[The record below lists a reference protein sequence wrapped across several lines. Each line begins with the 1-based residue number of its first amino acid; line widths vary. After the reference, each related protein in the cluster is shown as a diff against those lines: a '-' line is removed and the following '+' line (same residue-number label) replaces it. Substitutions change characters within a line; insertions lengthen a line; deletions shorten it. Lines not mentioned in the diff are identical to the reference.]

1 MKRNNNGLLY
11 GPEDKVP
18 YFQSGLLGLQHVL
31 AMDVY
36 VPPLI
41 IAGLLSMSVVQK
53 TGFLQAAFL
62 ACGIGTILQTKFFMK
77 IPVSQGP
84 SFVPIGA
91 VAGVYLANGG
101 PNGGMATVLGSLVV
115 GAILL
120 VLLGV
125 SGIYQKI
132 INTLVPALVG
142 GTIITCVG
150 LSLLPS
156 ALNDNIFKASGN
168 VSQNIEI
175 AAITGGIMLLAITIG
190 IRIPQLQRLFR
201 VSSIIIALIAGTI
214 AASMM
219 GRFDWSSVNTAPWF
233 SLPSFTSIHYGLH
246 FSIPAIITF
255 IVIYMVLT
263 TETTGTWFAMS
274 AVTGEEISK
283 KQWNRGI
290 IGEGLSCLVAALLGT
305 TPMTGYST
313 NAGVIS
319 ITGVASRRVFVSAGI
334 WFIVLGFFGKLSAF
348 LSAVPAPVIGGI
360 FSIIC
365 VIIMLNG
372 LNVIRYLDTNES
384 STYILGIPIVLT
396 MAVILV
402 PSKLISATPQMIQ
415 YLLGSPITIAAVS
428 AIILNLVMGEHPS
441 LAATKTTSDT
451 ATNEEK
457 TAEGQKLAETK

>member
-1 MKRNNNGLLY
+1 MKL
-11 GPEDKVP
+11 
-18 YFQSGLLGLQHVL
+18 
-31 AMDVY
+31 
-36 VPPLI
+36 
-41 IAGLLSMSVVQK
+41 
-53 TGFLQAAFL
+53 
-62 ACGIGTILQTKFFMK
+62 
-77 IPVSQGP
+77 PVSQGP

-101 PNGGMATVLGSLVV
+101 PNGGMATVLGSLII
-115 GAILL
+115 GAVLLILL
-120 VLLGV
+120 GL

-156 ALNDNIFKASGN
+156 ALNDNIFKATGN
-168 VSQNIEI
+168 VGQNIEI
-175 AAITGGIMLLAITIG
+175 AAITGFVMLLAITIG

-201 VSSIIIALIAGTI
+201 VSSIIIALIAGTV
-214 AASMM
+214 AASFM
-219 GRFDWSSVNTAPWF
+219 GRFDWSSVNNAPWF
-233 SLPSFTSIHYGLH
+233 SIPQFTSFHYGFH
-246 FSIPAIITF
+246 FSLPAILTF

-274 AVTGEEISK
+274 AVVGEKISK
-283 KQWNRGI
+283 KQWNQGI
-290 IGEGLSCLVAALLGT
+290 IGEGLSCFFAAILGT

-334 WFIVLGFFGKLSAF
+334 WFIILGFFGKLSAF

-384 STYILGIPIVLT
+384 AIYILGIPIVLT

-402 PSKLISATPQMIQ
+402 PSHLVSSTPQMIQ

-428 AIILNLVMGEHPS
+428 AIILNLVMGDHRPETETVDEPRESKKTVDHDTK
-441 LAATKTTSDT
+441 LAATK
-451 ATNEEK
+451 
-457 TAEGQKLAETK
+457 

>member
-1 MKRNNNGLLY
+1 MKHKENGLLY
-11 GPEDKVP
+11 GPEDKVS

-41 IAGLLSMSVVQK
+41 IAGLLSMTLDQK

-77 IPVSQGP
+77 LPVSQGP

-91 VAGVYLANGG
+91 VAGVYAAYGAANGG
-101 PNGGMATVLGSLVV
+101 MGTVLGSLAI
-115 GAILL
+115 GALL
-120 VLLGV
+120 LIVLGV

-132 INTLVPALVG
+132 INKLVPALVG

-156 ALNDNIFKASGN
+156 ALNDNIFKATGN
-168 VSQNIEI
+168 INQNIEI
-175 AAITGGIMLLAITIG
+175 AAVTGAVMLLAITIG
-190 IRIPQLQRLFR
+190 LRFPQFQKLFR
-201 VSSIIIALIAGTI
+201 VSSIVIALIVGTI
-214 AASMM
+214 FASSM
-219 GRFDWSSVNTAPWF
+219 GRVDWSVVANADWLSLPKFTALHYGFHF
-233 SLPSFTSIHYGLH
+233 SLP
-246 FSIPAIITF
+246 AILTF
-255 IVIYMVLT
+255 VVIYMVLT

-274 AVTGEEISK
+274 AVVGEKISK

-290 IGEGLSCLVAALLGT
+290 IGEGISCLVASFLGT

-313 NAGVIS
+313 NAGVVS
-319 ITGVASRRVFVSAGI
+319 ITGVASKRVFVSAGI
-334 WFIVLGFFGKLSAF
+334 WLIILGFFGKLSAF

-372 LNVIRYLDTNES
+372 LNVIRDLKIDES
-384 STYILGIPIVLT
+384 TTYILGIPIVLT
-396 MAVILV
+396 MAVILLPDKV
-402 PSKLISATPQMIQ
+402 TQATPQMVQ
-415 YLLGSPITIAAVS
+415 YLLGSPITVGAIS
-428 AIILNLVMGEHPS
+428 AIILNLVMGHQ
-441 LAATKTTSDT
+441 DT
-451 ATNEEK
+451 EETVEDPK
-457 TAEGQKLAETK
+457 AKVAEAK